1 MNILTFIKTDIQFQS
16 STLPGVKGN
25 KLPLLLLDKGT
36 KFVTDLCKMILHRTI
51 IFNMLQE
58 NIKKKKKNVKNA
70 HYYSPVPKVIVQL
83 IIQNPKTLNILSL
96 MT

>member
-51 IFNMLQE
+51 IFNMLQ
-58 NIKKKKKNVKNA
+58 
-70 HYYSPVPKVIVQL
+70 
-83 IIQNPKTLNILSL
+83 
-96 MT
+96 